1 MTRLKNSFMLT
12 ILLVLVLPLPAI
24 GQAFFRA
31 ELSQTRMRLGE
42 RILLTVI
49 LEGEN
54 IDTGNPLQLPN
65 LAPFFRVEGSSGPNI
80 STQMTI
86 INGRMSRRSSLQYQ
100 YELVATQAGKFTLPR
115 IAYRSGSQ
123 TFFTSPIPVEIL
135 EPQNANQAT
144 TTSSK
149 NWAPETD
156 PFLKL
161 ELDRREVYAGEQLV
175 AAWYLYYQRRL
186 FDLQI
191 KANPPLPDFKATELE
206 KAGQLTPEENYFR
219 GLPWNVAFIQSLALY
234 PLRAGK
240 ATIGSLEMRYLS
252 QMSQRDF
259 FGMPMGQEQR
269 VLSEPLTIEVKPL
282 PEPAPQDFSGAVGR
296 FELSARL
303 EKRQLRVNESDQLQV
318 KIIGDGNADYILEP
332 KFLLPAEF
340 EIYPPEVKLDTEVR
354 EGRLFSIKKFEYLL
368 VARKEGQFQ
377 VPTIGFR
384 YFDPQTG
391 TYKLAQSEALSITV
405 VPGPQ
410 GVVSPGSGVQTYSP
424 VVTQDIRFIKPDR
437 QSLANQSDG
446 LSSKRWFWLLHLGG
460 IALVA
465 GALYYR
471 TVRQRLDSDQLLA
484 RKMRA
489 FSQFQKKLKKAR
501 KLARERKS
509 RELAAELKRAL
520 LEYFGDRFG
529 QSPWGLVEEEMLQLM
544 DDQGVARE
552 LSREF
557 LALISE
563 LGRAQFAGQE
573 GGGDF
578 GAIIDR
584 SEKIIEALEKK

>member
-1 MTRLKNSFMLT
+1 
-12 ILLVLVLPLPAI
+12 
-24 GQAFFRA
+24 
-31 ELSQTRMRLGE
+31 
-42 RILLTVI
+42 
-49 LEGEN
+49 
-54 IDTGNPLQLPN
+54 
-65 LAPFFRVEGSSGPNI
+65 
-80 STQMTI
+80 
-86 INGRMSRRSSLQYQ
+86 
-100 YELVATQAGKFTLPR
+100 
-115 IAYRSGSQ
+115 
-123 TFFTSPIPVEIL
+123 
-135 EPQNANQAT
+135 
-144 TTSSK
+144 
-149 NWAPETD
+149 
-156 PFLKL
+156 
-161 ELDRREVYAGEQLV
+161 
-175 AAWYLYYQRRL
+175 
-186 FDLQI
+186 
-191 KANPPLPDFKATELE
+191 
-206 KAGQLTPEENYFR
+206 
-219 GLPWNVAFIQSLALY
+219 
-234 PLRAGK
+234 
-240 ATIGSLEMRYLS
+240 
-252 QMSQRDF
+252 
-259 FGMPMGQEQR
+259 
-269 VLSEPLTIEVKPL
+269 
-282 PEPAPQDFSGAVGR
+282 
-296 FELSARL
+296 
-303 EKRQLRVNESDQLQV
+303 
-318 KIIGDGNADYILEP
+318 
-332 KFLLPAEF
+332 
-340 EIYPPEVKLDTEVR
+340 
-354 EGRLFSIKKFEYLL
+354 
-368 VARKEGQFQ
+368 
-377 VPTIGFR
+377 
-384 YFDPQTG
+384 
-391 TYKLAQSEALSITV
+391 
-405 VPGPQ
+405 
-410 GVVSPGSGVQTYSP
+410 
-424 VVTQDIRFIKPDR
+424 VTQDIRFIKPDR